1 MPNRA
6 RRLALSA
13 CTLLALTL
21 LGGCATTGASQAKNP
36 RDPWEGMN
44 RGIYKFNDVVDRATL
59 KPVAKGYKKVMP
71 EWFRHGV
78 GNFFSNLQYPATIIN
93 QLLQGKAKLAARDT
107 GRLLTNTL
115 LGFGGIL
122 DPASRVGLDKN
133 DEDLGQTL
141 GMWGVPSGP
150 FIMLPF
156 LGPTTIRDAPSSFA
170 EFFLD
175 PLTYSDVQWEVLWG
189 MRALDIV
196 DVRAQYLALDPV
208 IQRSY
213 DPYAFVRNSWLQRR
227 EYQVRDGDVPE
238 ENLEEGLSPEEEQQ
252 LLEESGG
259 EPTPE
264 DQSQKEPAPDEPP
277 Q

>member
-93 QLLQGKAKLAARDT
+93 QLLQGKPKLAARDT

-141 GMWGVPSGP
+141 GVWGVPSGP

>member
-277 Q
+277 E